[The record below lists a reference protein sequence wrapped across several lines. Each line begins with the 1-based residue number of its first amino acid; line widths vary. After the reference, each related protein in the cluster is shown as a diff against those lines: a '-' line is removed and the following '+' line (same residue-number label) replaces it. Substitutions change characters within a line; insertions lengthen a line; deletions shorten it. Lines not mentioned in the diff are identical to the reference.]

1 MVRSQVCFLTFSAA
15 PDELSKITTQ
25 PTALAVLAVSLKDA
39 CHNEGLPQSGHRAGF
54 GPGLEQCA
62 ARPLQQGK
70 TVCHLPARQSVSP
83 STSAAHV
90 HIAPSRVSRPQFSM
104 QPVSAWPVGDG
115 TLGTFSSP
123 TKSHQ
128 LFAHQLRDL
137 GEFGV
142 TNSTA
147 SDKLD
152 LKHPTWK
159 TPVVPEVPLV
169 RVPKRMRLGIAG
181 GELGPAFVQ

>member
-1 MVRSQVCFLTFSAA
+1 MKGSPKAA
-15 PDELSKITTQ
+15 IVP
-25 PTALAVLAVSLKDA
+25 
-39 CHNEGLPQSGHRAGF
+39 GSG
-54 GPGLEQCA
+54 QDWNNT
-62 ARPLQQGK
+62 PLDRFNK
-70 TVCHLPARQSVSP
+70 
-83 STSAAHV
+83 
-90 HIAPSRVSRPQFSM
+90 FSM

-123 TKSHQ
+123 VKSHQ

-159 TPVVPEVPLV
+159 TPVVPEIPLV

>member
-1 MVRSQVCFLTFSAA
+1 MH
-15 PDELSKITTQ
+15 IT
-25 PTALAVLAVSLKDA
+25 
-39 CHNEGLPQSGHRAGF
+39 
-54 GPGLEQCA
+54 
-62 ARPLQQGK
+62 
-70 TVCHLPARQSVSP
+70 
-83 STSAAHV
+83 
-90 HIAPSRVSRPQFSM
+90 PSRVSRPQFSM

-123 TKSHQ
+123 VKSHQ